1 DGAMSLT
8 ITFKLGTDLDK
19 VQVLVQNRVS
29 IALPRL
35 PEEVQRLGVTTDK
48 SSPDLMMVVH
58 LLSPSHRYDQLY
70 VSNYARNRI
79 RDVLVRLDGV
89 GDVQI
94 FGERQYSM
102 RIWLDPEKLSAY
114 GMTSDDVV
122 SALRDQNV
130 QVSGGK
136 IGAPPVTGKNAFE
149 YTVRTDGRF
158 SDVREFRY
166 VIVK

>member
-1 DGAMSLT
+1 
-8 ITFKLGTDLDK
+8 
-19 VQVLVQNRVS
+19 
-29 IALPRL
+29 
-35 PEEVQRLGVTTDK
+35 
-48 SSPDLMMVVH
+48 
-58 LLSPSHRYDQLY
+58 QLY

-136 IGAPPVTGKNAFE
+136 IGAPPVTGKN
-149 YTVRTDGRF
+149 
-158 SDVREFRY
+158 
-166 VIVK
+166 